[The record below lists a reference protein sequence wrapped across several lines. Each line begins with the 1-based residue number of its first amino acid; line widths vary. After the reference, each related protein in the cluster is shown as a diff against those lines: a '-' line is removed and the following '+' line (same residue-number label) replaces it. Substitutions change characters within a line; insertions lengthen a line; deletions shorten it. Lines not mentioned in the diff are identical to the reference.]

1 MPTFLHTADWQLG
14 KPFARVEEESKRALL
29 QQERIEVLRRIGTLA
44 RERKAAFVL
53 VAGDL
58 FDSTTPSKSTVA
70 AACSAIK
77 EIGVPVYAIPGN
89 HDHGGVGSVW
99 TQPFFEL
106 TRQQLAPNLH
116 LLLEPKPIEL
126 DSAILLP
133 CPLLRRHEVTDP
145 TAWLRDPEVTAALP
159 ADKPRI
165 VLAHGS
171 IQGFGSQDDDDDSSG
186 GGNGAPA
193 NIANFLDINRLPAG
207 ACDYLALGDWHGMKE
222 ITPSAWY
229 AGTPERDRFPKGEGN
244 LPGHVLCV
252 TVERGATPV
261 VEPVV
266 TARFGWHHIAQDF
279 QDDADVEA
287 CATRVE
293 ELLAGRSGADLL
305 RLELSGRLGMDA
317 MTRLETL
324 LELWQSRL
332 LRLKLANDTRLAPS
346 EAEVEALTRRT
357 GDPLISRVA
366 TRLVALTRGADENA
380 AAVARVALR
389 ELHANLAGASQ
400 TLS

>member
-14 KPFARVEEESKRALL
+14 KPYARVEEESKRALL

-44 RERKAAFVL
+44 RERQAAFVL

-106 TRQQLAPNLH
+106 TRQQLAPNFH
-116 LLLEPKPIEL
+116 ILLEPKPLEL

-133 CPLLRRHEVTDP
+133 CPLLRRHEATDP
-145 TAWLRDPEVTAALP
+145 TAWLRDPEVAASLP
-159 ADKPRI
+159 EGKPRI

-171 IQGFGSQDDDDDSSG
+171 IQGFGSQEDDDEASG
-186 GGNGAPA
+186 SAPG
-193 NIANFLDINRLPAG
+193 IANFLDLSRLPAS
-207 ACDYLALGDWHGMKE
+207 AYDYIALGDWHGMKE
-222 ITPSAWY
+222 ITPCAWY

-252 TVERGATPV
+252 TVERGTTPV
-261 VEPVV
+261 VEPLV

-279 QDDADVEA
+279 QNDANVEA
-287 CATRVE
+287 CAARVE

-305 RLELSGRLGMDA
+305 RLELSGHLGMDA

-324 LELWQSRL
+324 VELWQSRL
-332 LRLKLANDTRLAPS
+332 LRLKLANHTRLAPS
-346 EAEVEALTRRT
+346 DAAVEALTCRT
-357 GDPLISRVA
+357 ADPLISRVA

-380 AAVARVALR
+380 AAVARMALR
-389 ELHANLAGASQ
+389 ELHAQTAGLPRA
-400 TLS
+400 LS

>member
-14 KPFARVEEESKRALL
+14 KPFARVEDDTKRALL
-29 QQERIEVLRRIGTLA
+29 QQERIEVLRRIGALA

-70 AACSAIK
+70 AACSAIR
-77 EIGVPVYAIPGN
+77 EMGVPVYAIPGN

-106 TRQQLAPNLH
+106 NHQQLAPNLH

-159 ADKPRI
+159 SDKPRI

-171 IQGFGSQDDDDDSSG
+171 IQGFGSQEDEDELGAGSG
-186 GGNGAPA
+186 TTAG
-193 NIANFLDINRLPAG
+193 IANFLDLARLPAG
-207 ACDYLALGDWHGMKE
+207 AYDYLALGDWHGMKE
-222 ITPSAWY
+222 ITPGAWY

-244 LPGHVLCV
+244 QPGHVLCV
-252 TVERGATPV
+252 TVERGSAPV

-266 TARFGWHHIAQDF
+266 TARFGWHQIEQEF
-279 QDDADVEA
+279 RDDTDLDA
-287 CATRVE
+287 CAARVE

-305 RLELSGRLGMDA
+305 RIELRGVLGMAA
-317 MTRLETL
+317 MTRLDTL
-324 LELWQSRL
+324 VDVWQSRV
-332 LRLKLANDTRLAPS
+332 LRLKLTNQTRLAPS
-346 EAEVEALTRRT
+346 AAEVEALTRRT

-366 TRLVALTRGADENA
+366 ARLVAQTAGTDET
-380 AAVARVALR
+380 AAVARIALR
-389 ELHANLAGASQ
+389 ELFSACPAAS
-400 TLS
+400 